1 MKPTPHHSTNN
12 QTKENNIIIKYPP
25 TWYFILLLSM
35 KPSVCNSKLLQ
46 IIETESS
53 PKHIKSSNQ
62 KQYIQIS
69 LWCLLS
75 YILEHVVSL
84 EINETHSSQNHVK
97 LKTTAQLYN

>member
-1 MKPTPHHSTNN
+1 MVFYP
-12 QTKENNIIIKYPP
+12 IIKHE
-25 TWYFILLLSM
+25 TFSL
-35 KPSVCNSKLLQ
+35 SKLLQ

-84 EINETHSSQNHVK
+84 EINETHSS
-97 LKTTAQLYN
+97 